1 MQPRASGEPGGSSG
15 KDRDPSARRIRVPEI
30 SISEIQ
36 HGTFPQA
43 SRLNPRF
50 TPARPLL
57 LVTLKVRWAPKD
69 PPRAFAALEKGLLAF
84 SGTFRRHQCRG
95 MGIYHVFSDAG
106 GNGGSRAGSGESSA
120 PSGKEEEFD
129 AGLALAHLL
138 EHAVIDFLS
147 EVTGEASCS
156 GITGAHRSV
165 SHRYDVLV
173 ECREMEVGCCC
184 LALAL
189 AWLQDLCRGQAMGS
203 AEKEVLSVLRWI
215 HRRAAPVVFA
225 SRVAGALG
233 WSEDRVERALAA
245 LQETGYLEAAEYAM
259 NLSGLPAYHP
269 RRFAQGARLPLRP

>member
-1 MQPRASGEPGGSSG
+1 MP
-15 KDRDPSARRIRVPEI
+15 KI
-30 SISEIQ
+30 SILEIR

-50 TPARPLL
+50 TPDRPLL
-57 LVTLKVRWAPKD
+57 LVTLRIRWAPKN
-69 PPRAFAALEKGLLAF
+69 PPRAIAALEKGLLAF
-84 SGTFRRHQCRG
+84 SPAFRRHQCRG

-106 GNGGSRAGSGESSA
+106 GNGGSRSGSGESSA
-120 PSGKEEEFD
+120 SSGVEEEFD

-156 GITGAHRSV
+156 GITGAHRSA

-173 ECREMEVGCCC
+173 ECREIEIGCCC

-189 AWLQDLCRGQAMGS
+189 AWLQGLCRGQALGS

-215 HRRAAPVVFA
+215 HRRPAPEVFA

-233 WSEDRVERALAA
+233 WSEDRVERALQA
-245 LQETGYLEAAEYAM
+245 LQATGYLEAIDYAM
-259 NLSGLPAYHP
+259 NLSGVPAYHP
-269 RRFAQGARLPLRP
+269 RRFAQGARMPSRP